1 MVDRLESTGSEPD
14 RTTEI
19 TPAGPPD
26 CGLSSDTATL
36 TALGLVI
43 EVLEKAALEETVSEE
58 VVPRGSVMEEVVLEE
73 ATIVLRADGETAL
86 GGRLSEPDA
95 LVDDDNDADDG
106 LVYVTMRL
114 AEAGRLVE
122 LMTDEK

>member
-1 MVDRLESTGSEPD
+1 M
-14 RTTEI
+14 
-19 TPAGPPD
+19 
-26 CGLSSDTATL
+26 
-36 TALGLVI
+36 
-43 EVLEKAALEETVSEE
+43 LEKAALEETVSEE